1 MVTKVREQI
10 HMEESIHDD
19 PELEHLLDERQELKE
34 SVSEFRKKD
43 KEAKKLI
50 EDIHKPYPIRIG
62 RYIISRQT
70 MPARSVAFETEDSS
84 RITIKHIGD
93 E

>member
-10 HMEESIHDD
+10 HFEETIIED
-19 PELEHLLDERQELKE
+19 PELEHLLDDRQELKE

-43 KEAKKLI
+43 KEAKSKI
-50 EDIHKPYPIRIG
+50 RTIDKPMPIRVG
-62 RYIISRQT
+62 RYIITKQN
-70 MPARSVAFETEDSS
+70 MPPRSVAFDTNGSI